1 MKNFLFILMIFMS
14 LSVHAQDVVITKEGD
29 ALKVYGLE
37 VSATAVFYRESPDE
51 NASIVRKNKSDLLM
65 IKYSDG
71 RKVIINENN
80 NLNQS
85 IAVSQQPEATVSAE
99 FTEADKA
106 ANEIALAKWNNF
118 PEGKMKA
125 TKKKAVILYCVLRP
139 DRDSRIADTNVELS
153 FKTGGFFKDQTT
165 GTSFILS
172 VKNKTRKTIYLDLG
186 NSFFIRGEQAEP
198 YYIPTANSSTTG
210 TSTGVGVN
218 MGAVAGAIGIGG
230 SAGKLANGINVAKG
244 SSNYNTTIT
253 YSQRVIA
260 IPPMSTKDLD
270 EMRIVP
276 FGKSDIDPTQFYG
289 NIFDMKSRARYGTGT
304 KLPHLLNIGTTI
316 NLWATN
322 NFEEGQISFK
332 TGTFLTYSFTEDIQ
346 SPRSLQANFSVRR
359 IMGVPE
365 TKSMMIAAEGAN
377 LKGLTPQQLN
387 DIFFVVWQEED

>member
-1 MKNFLFILMIFMS
+1 MKNFLFILMLFMS

-365 TKSMMIAAEGAN
+365 TKIMMIAAEGAN